1 MLPVCSQMRSFRITG
16 RGRRVQGGSPMLRYR
31 AVFLLVIFLFVAHVS
46 AQTPRAATDHFKNGN
61 KKLESGDLTGAI
73 EELSWAIEISSRL
86 DVNRGTTHK
95 ALANGFADIAGD
107 ASDITVIDPFTAH
120 AYTSRGLARYRLG
133 DVDGAIMDWIGRS
146 PSTLVSLRLTWIV
159 AVRAT

>member
-1 MLPVCSQMRSFRITG
+1 
-16 RGRRVQGGSPMLRYR
+16 MLRYR

-95 ALANGFADIAGD
+95 ALAL
-107 ASDITVIDPFTAH
+107 SQSTH
-120 AYTSRGLARYRLG
+120 A
-133 DVDGAIMDWIGRS
+133 W
-146 PSTLVSLRLTWIV
+146 PRLTRI
-159 AVRAT
+159 AAPYDESKVRPRRL